1 MLRHDD
7 GSTLTGPPAGP
18 GPEAAL
24 VARLEQLSAHL
35 DTDPDPQ
42 YRARAR
48 ARLVAMAAVRTPEP
62 APRTLR
68 DRLLAAQAVDRPP
81 SRWRGR
87 ITAALAGTAVGVT
100 GLAALVAVAAGA
112 EPGDALYDLKRGTEQ
127 TQLALA
133 GDSRGQTLLEL
144 AGTRLEELG
153 LIAGEGDVTLVVRT
167 LATMDQHTTEGAA
180 WLTRRAVGTQDTGPL
195 EALAGWTA
203 EQSAGLT
210 ALEAAV
216 PAGAELAFGRSAD
229 LLGALTVRAEGLHAA
244 LGCTTGFATAGD
256 DALGPVPGRCPA
268 DTPAEVVEAPAAPA
282 RPRPGTDAVPDAGT
296 GVPPSAEPA
305 TPTSP
310 AGPAPSS
317 APAGP
322 PPHTPPGTARVPG
335 PGPVPTEVAV
345 QRPDGGL
352 LPPLPTL
359 PPLPVPGGS
368 GADATRTAPPVVTVP
383 LPGPARVC
391 LPPLA
396 AIGDC

>member
-7 GSTLTGPPAGP
+7 GSTLTGPPAAP

-35 DTDPDPQ
+35 DTGPDPQ

-87 ITAALAGTAVGVT
+87 ITAALAGTAVAAT

-153 LIAGEGDVTLVVRT
+153 LITGEGDATLVVRT
-167 LATMDQHTTEGAA
+167 LATMDRHTTEGAA

-229 LLGALTVRAEGLHAA
+229 LLGALTVRAEGLQAA
-244 LGCTTGFATAGD
+244 LGCATGLATAGD

-268 DTPAEVVEAPAAPA
+268 DSPAEVAEAPA
-282 RPRPGTDAVPDAGT
+282 RPGTDVVTDAGP
-296 GVPPSAEPA
+296 GLPPSAGPA
-305 TPTSP
+305 DPASP
-310 AGPAPSS
+310 AVPAPSS
-317 APAGP
+317 APVGTP
-322 PPHTPPGTARVPG
+322 PSTPPGTARVPG
-335 PGPVPTEVAV
+335 PGSVPTEVPV
-345 QRPDGGL
+345 PRQDGGL

-359 PPLPVPGGS
+359 RLPGGA
-368 GADATRTAPPVVTVP
+368 GATGTPPPPVVAVP
-383 LPGPARVC
+383 LPGPGRVC
-391 LPPLA
+391 LPPPA

>member
-7 GSTLTGPPAGP
+7 GSMLTGPPAAP
-18 GPEAAL
+18 GPETAL

-42 YRARAR
+42 YRARVR

-68 DRLLAAQAVDRPP
+68 DRLLAARAVDRPP
-81 SRWRGR
+81 SRWRAR
-87 ITAALAGTAVGVT
+87 TTAALAGTAVGVT

-112 EPGDALYDLKRGTEQ
+112 EPGDALYGLKRGTEE
-127 TQLALA
+127 TQVALA
-133 GDSRGQTLLEL
+133 GDSRGHTLLEL
-144 AGTRLEELG
+144 AGTRLQELG
-153 LIAGEGDVTLVVRT
+153 LIAGEGDVPLVVRT

-180 WLTRRAVGTQDTGPL
+180 WLTWRAARTQDTGPL

-210 ALEAAV
+210 ALETAV

-229 LLGALTVRAEGLHAA
+229 LLGALTVRAEDLHAA
-244 LGCTTGFATAGD
+244 LGCATGPATAGD

-268 DTPAEVVEAPAAPA
+268 DTPAEVVQAPGTPA
-282 RPRPGTDAVPDAGT
+282 RPRTGTDAVTDAGT

-305 TPTSP
+305 APASP

-322 PPHTPPGTARVPG
+322 PPSTPPGTARVPG
-335 PGPVPTEVAV
+335 PGPVPIEVPDL
-345 QRPDGGL
+345 RPDGDV

-359 PPLPVPGGS
+359 PSPGVA
-368 GADATRTAPPVVTVP
+368 GAGATRTPPPPVVAVP
-383 LPGPARVC
+383 LPGPSRVC
-391 LPPLA
+391 LPPVA
-396 AIGDC
+396 ATGDC